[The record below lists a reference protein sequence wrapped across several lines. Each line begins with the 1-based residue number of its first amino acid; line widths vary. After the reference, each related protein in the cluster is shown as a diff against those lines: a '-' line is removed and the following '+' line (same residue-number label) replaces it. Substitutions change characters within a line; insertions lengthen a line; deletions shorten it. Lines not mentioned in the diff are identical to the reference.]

1 MYYSEIK
8 KTDIADGPGVRV
20 TLFVSGCTRHC
31 KGCFNPETWSF
42 TNGRPFTEET
52 QQALL
57 DALPALR
64 RAGYAEEREEYRLG
78 LQSVAAPIFD
88 SRREC
93 SYAIGVICMTTVPR
107 EAFDA
112 VRVAVVQ
119 TANAISS
126 DLR

>member
-1 MYYSEIK
+1 M
-8 KTDIADGPGVRV
+8 TPHTMADPDR
-20 TLFVSGCTRHC
+20 
-31 KGCFNPETWSF
+31 
-42 TNGRPFTEET
+42 
-52 QQALL
+52 LL
-57 DALPALR
+57 DSLAAI
-64 RAGYAEEREEYRLG
+64 RAQGYAEEHEEYKLG
-78 LQSVAAPIFD
+78 LQSVAAPIF
-88 SRREC
+88 SRDGAC